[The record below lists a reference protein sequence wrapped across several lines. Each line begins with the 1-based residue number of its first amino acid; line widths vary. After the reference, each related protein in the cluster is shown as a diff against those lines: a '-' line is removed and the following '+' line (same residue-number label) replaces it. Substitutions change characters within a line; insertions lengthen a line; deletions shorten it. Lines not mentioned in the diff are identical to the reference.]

1 MNIENQLRESL
12 REKSKEFAPPQ
23 ELKQRVLNRIALVES
38 RSKFKRHLAAGII
51 AVGILIPTSGFTY
64 QAYLADELYGSL
76 ENIIEHFETAKTDSY
91 MLLNAKLLQAK
102 GELSQ
107 SDYEEF
113 KHNLKVIT
121 SSKIEFGNQY
131 GNINYDQI
139 PQEKVS
145 EIKKASMLLQPYFD
159 KLNGH
164 ESSKTVLS
172 AEEYERY
179 IDALMTNEKILVK
192 SEINPSKSFSNEDI
206 KPELLDEYLI
216 SKSII
221 EDVDRKV
228 MEAGNE
234 HLAYMP
240 NFSINNKKAF
250 IEYGMP
256 TYDNENV
263 DIKDVNLIKAY
274 ADGLKAIEVQPN
286 TNLKVTF
293 AKQPDSIKIQQLTKE
308 GKTINTNSLGEIT
321 FPKESG
327 LYTIVIT
334 GKWGEMKES
343 YIIGAKILK

>member
-1 MNIENQLRESL
+1 MNIENRLRDSL

-23 ELKQRVLNRIALVES
+23 ELKQRVLNRIALAEGK
-38 RSKFKRHLAAGII
+38 SKFKRHLAAGII

-76 ENIIEHFETAKTDSY
+76 ENIIEHFETAKMDSY

-107 SDYEEF
+107 SEFEEF
-113 KHNLKVIT
+113 KNNLKVIT

-139 PQEKVS
+139 PQDKVS
-145 EIKKASMLLQPYFD
+145 EIRKAFMLLQPYFD

-172 AEEYERY
+172 AEEYEIY
-179 IDALMTNEKILVK
+179 INALMTNEKILVK
-192 SEINPSKSFSNEDI
+192 SKIDPSKSFSNEDI
-206 KPELLDEYLI
+206 MPEFLDEYLI
-216 SKSII
+216 SKSIM
-221 EDVDRKV
+221 EDVDKKV

-234 HLAYMP
+234 QLAYMP
-240 NFSINNKKAF
+240 NFSINNKKVF

-274 ADGLKAIEVQPN
+274 AEGLKQIEVQPN
-286 TNLKVTF
+286 TTMNVTF
-293 AKQPDSIKIQQLTKE
+293 DKQPDSIKIQQLTKE
-308 GKTINTNSLGEIT
+308 GKIISTNSLEEVT

-327 LYTIVIT
+327 QYTIVVT
-334 GKWGEMKES
+334 GHWGKIKET
-343 YIIGAKILK
+343 YIIVAKVLE